1 MWNEH
6 LAARASTYSTGVLSI
21 VDADGYPM
29 SVRCT
34 ACLDASRQ
42 VFTFPSPPALAAS
55 WRGKACLL
63 FHQFDERLEGLRQM
77 VILGELISEDGLLTL
92 QVSKF
97 VTANGRP
104 NTDQMPH
111 ASSPF
116 HMLQFW
122 LLGRHNSRVYLAR
135 RGTPWPPIPYDVIE
149 RLLAEE
155 SS

>member
-1 MWNEH
+1 MWNEQ
-6 LAARASTYSTGVLSI
+6 LAARACNYTSGVLSI
-21 VDADGYPM
+21 VDDDGYPM

-34 ACLDASRQ
+34 AYADAACQ
-42 VFTFPSPPALAAS
+42 VFTFPSPPALAAD

-63 FHQFDERLEGLRQM
+63 FHEFNEQLEGLKQM
-77 VILGELISEDGLLTL
+77 VILGELVSEDGLLTL

-97 VTANGRP
+97 VTANGRS

-116 HMLQFW
+116 HMLQFFF
-122 LLGRHNSRVYLAR
+122 LGRRNARTFLAR
-135 RGTPWPPIPYDVIE
+135 RGKPWPPIPYDVIE

-155 SS
+155 A